1 MFLTQRDFFLI
12 EMRDLITVCCLYMK
26 FILSVIVI
34 YNYTCKKGK
43 WDGGYRVLME
53 SGSSTTFGRN

>member
-1 MFLTQRDFFLI
+1 
-12 EMRDLITVCCLYMK
+12 MRDLITVCCLYMK
-26 FILSVIVI
+26 FILSAIII